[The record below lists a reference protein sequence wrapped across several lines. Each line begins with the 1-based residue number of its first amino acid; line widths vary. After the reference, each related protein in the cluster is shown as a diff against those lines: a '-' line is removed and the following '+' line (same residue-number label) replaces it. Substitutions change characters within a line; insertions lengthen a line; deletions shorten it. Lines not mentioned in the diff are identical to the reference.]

1 MDCGQA
7 AALGK
12 ATEMVD
18 EVRGDG
24 FLASIAKTDDL
35 TMTATMG
42 WKLISR
48 LRARLTAYRAAP
60 DSARDTLQ
68 DLFF

>member
-1 MDCGQA
+1 M
-7 AALGK
+7 
-12 ATEMVD
+12 
-18 EVRGDG
+18 G
-24 FLASIAKTDDL
+24 FRRQLQNDDL